1 MCDDGEC
8 IICFT
13 DTSSND
19 YLELDCCK
27 QIIHIECLNTW
38 IQTNI
43 KNTDENKKCFHC
55 KQENDYIN
63 TIIYYSRLEED
74 NNRNC
79 EPNNDSLFVEDN
91 TNNSNSSSSLSSSS
105 SSSLS
110 SIFILSFIIIGVF
123 TTFKIIQDDC

>member
-1 MCDDGEC
+1 MCEEGEC

-19 YLELDCCK
+19 YIELDCCK

-43 KNTDENKKCFHC
+43 KNTDEIKKCFHC

-63 TIIYYSRLEED
+63 TIIYYARLEEG
-74 NNRNC
+74 NNTNC
-79 EPNNDSLFVEDN
+79 ESDNDSLLIEHD
-91 TNNSNSSSSLSSSS
+91 TNNSNSNSNSSYN
-105 SSSLS
+105 
-110 SIFILSFIIIGVF
+110 IFILSFIIIGTF
-123 TTFKIIQDDC
+123 TTFKIIQDYYDNKKLF